1 MFFKKMNSLLL
12 CLVILFAIG
21 CDKMQEEI
29 LDSTDPNAGIDDSV
43 SVTPGEIPPDD
54 TKLLGEVV
62 ILADTDN
69 AADGW
74 AADPYHFNS
83 ATITDDTLT
92 IEVSYGGGC
101 PDEPHQFT
109 LLAEPAFMESDPV
122 GLRISIVHNAHN
134 DPCERWVEETY
145 HFDLT
150 PIKEMYQQAY
160 PQGAGPVVLGLAPS
174 LDIVTFPEGVLE
186 GLVDSLVYKFAE

>member
-1 MFFKKMNSLLL
+1 MFFQKINAFLL
-12 CLVILFAIG
+12 CLIVLFAIG
-21 CDKMQEEI
+21 CNRMPDEL
-29 LDSTDPNAGIDDSV
+29 LDGTDPNADVDDPV
-43 SVTPGEIPPDD
+43 SVTPDEIPPDD
-54 TKLLGEVV
+54 TKLVGEVV

-122 GLRISIVHNAHN
+122 GLGISIVHNAHN
-134 DPCERWVEETY
+134 DPCERWVEEKY

-150 PIKEMYQQAY
+150 PIKTMYQQAY
-160 PQGAGPVVLGLAPS
+160 QQEAGTIVLRLGVS

-186 GLVDSLVYKFAE
+186 ELVNDLVYEFAE

>member
-1 MFFKKMNSLLL
+1 MFFKKMNSFLL

-21 CDKMQEEI
+21 CEKMQDEL
-29 LDSTDPNAGIDDSV
+29 LDGTDPNADIDDSV
-43 SVTPGEIPPDD
+43 SVTPSDIPPDD
-54 TKLLGEVV
+54 TMLMGDVV

-83 ATITDDTLT
+83 AKITDDTLT
-92 IEVSYGGGC
+92 LSVSYGGGC
-101 PDEPHQFT
+101 PEEPHEFT

-122 GLRISIVHNAHN
+122 GLGISIVHDAHN

-150 PIKEMYQQAY
+150 PIKTMYQQAY
-160 PQGAGPVVLGLAPS
+160 PQGAGPVVLRLAAS
-174 LDIVTFPEGVLE
+174 LDIVTIPQEVLD
-186 GLVDSLVYKFAE
+186 GLAAGLVYKFAE